1 MNHKIKPLS
10 IAFLLIASCFVSI
23 SEASAEPTSSP
34 NRLVMCAR
42 KTWASTDK
50 CKDPAV
56 ASKKAPKDLKKEIE
70 KLASLTATSFEQL
83 KIEQV
88 ALDNDYYKRLRQY
101 DIDKAKVD
109 LYNIVTQTACFKS
122 FGKKYNPKVFDPNTP
137 MKCLVLRDYGPES
150 PSRIIGGASRIIWAQ
165 AWLDLATLAK
175 TFPQHIQPSHLS
187 LLINAY
193 EPAKACVADYKC
205 VPKGL

>member
-34 NRLVMCAR
+34 NRLVMCVR

-70 KLASLTATSFEQL
+70 RLASLTVTSFEQL
-83 KIEQV
+83 KIERGGETPTIK
-88 ALDNDYYKRLRQY
+88 ALTHEQRQAAEVSSASCGNKALILARIMDSSNIYSMKAFGTQISYLSAPPISQLNPAISRL
-101 DIDKAKVD
+101 
-109 LYNIVTQTACFKS
+109 
-122 FGKKYNPKVFDPNTP
+122 
-137 MKCLVLRDYGPES
+137 
-150 PSRIIGGASRIIWAQ
+150 
-165 AWLDLATLAK
+165 
-175 TFPQHIQPSHLS
+175 
-187 LLINAY
+187 
-193 EPAKACVADYKC
+193 
-205 VPKGL
+205 